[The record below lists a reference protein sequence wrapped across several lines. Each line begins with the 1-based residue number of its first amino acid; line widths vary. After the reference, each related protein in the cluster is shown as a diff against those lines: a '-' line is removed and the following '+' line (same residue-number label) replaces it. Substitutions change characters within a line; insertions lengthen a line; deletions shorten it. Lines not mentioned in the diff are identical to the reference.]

1 MFLLVEKYLAN
12 MRIQCRERSFTLS
25 PLRPGGFQPQGFSR
39 ATRGFVKELPESIK
53 RAYDRVRRPR

>member
-1 MFLLVEKYLAN
+1 MVLRVEKYLSK
-12 MRIQCRERSFTLS
+12 MKIQCRERSFTLS